1 MCGVWERE
9 GEREGGER
17 VRERECVWERVVY
30 VYVRERERGRQR
42 LEQERGTENK
52 RKPGT
57 EGVRDPES
65 ER

>member
-9 GEREGGER
+9 GERGGG
-17 VRERECVWERVVY
+17 REYGRESVCGRELCMCMC
-30 VYVRERERGRQR
+30 ERERGRQR

>member
-1 MCGVWERE
+1 MVCGR
-9 GEREGGER
+9 GREREGGGESTGER
-17 VRERECVWERVVY
+17 VCVGESCVCVC
-30 VYVRERERGRQR
+30 ERERGRQR